1 MAPVPQRADAA
12 RPRFREWEVSIVQEN
27 HSDGI
32 LPESKCIEEVY
43 SGKSGNTRHYGRT
56 DAVRPFLYWA
66 CCAQRETPM
75 LSL

>member
-12 RPRFREWEVSIVQEN
+12 RPCFREWEVSIVQEN

-43 SGKSGNTRHYGRT
+43 SGKAETRGIT
-56 DAVRPFLYWA
+56 GG
-66 CCAQRETPM
+66 QM
-75 LSL
+75 LSAPSSIGPVAPSGKHQC